1 MTIGTNLA
9 RKTIRGGLDMN
20 HLEQIRIQNA
30 ILVQKILNLPMP
42 ERERKDNWK
51 NYQEFKISKANR
63 LRSLNKRIT

>member
-1 MTIGTNLA
+1 
-9 RKTIRGGLDMN
+9 MN